1 MFLVKDLIDLQ
12 QSENEKLVDNINN
25 VLIDLG
31 NDINRK
37 WIPENE
43 NLNKVVDIL

>member
-43 NLNKVVDIL
+43 NPNKVVDIL